1 MTYVSSL
8 YDHLRKVCVLAA
20 VTFILPA
27 LAYAGHDNDKDK
39 KGENDAKEND
49 KGDKQIPIVPEENA
63 AWVLIPFFGAVLL
76 FSSRHLIRS
85 KAYQNNGR

>member
-1 MTYVSSL
+1 MTYMNSL
-8 YDHLRKVCVLAA
+8 HDHLRKVCVLVAA
-20 VTFILPA
+20 TFILPA

-39 KGENDAKEND
+39 KGENDGKGKD
-49 KGDKQIPIVPEENA
+49 KGDKQIPVVPEANA